1 MKAKPCEGAVTI
13 QVCISGLG
21 IDQMMNMTTTGLQRY
36 VEAQDRVYESV
47 CNELALGEKTS
58 HWMWFIFPQLK
69 DLGRSPIAKHYG
81 LASADE
87 ALDFWQHPVLGTR
100 LKQCTQL
107 VLAQPHMTVQDIFGT
122 PDDLKFRSCM
132 TLFAQVAPEEAVF
145 TQALE
150 RFFGGKADEST
161 LKLLSPI

>member
-1 MKAKPCEGAVTI
+1 
-13 QVCISGLG
+13 
-21 IDQMMNMTTTGLQRY
+21 MMNMTTTGLQRF

-69 DLGRSPIAKHYG
+69 GLGRSPIAKHYG
-81 LASADE
+81 LESANE

-107 VLAQPHMTVQDIFGT
+107 VLAQPHMTGRDIFGT

-132 TLFAQVAPEEAVF
+132 TLFAQVAPEEPVF
-145 TQALE
+145 KLALE

-161 LKLLSPI
+161 LSLISST